1 MKRLILIALLL
12 AAAGYIF
19 TSAAKTTKAATDAR
33 NNALAE
39 VLSN

>member
-19 TSAAKTTKAATDAR
+19 TSAAKTTKSATDAR
-33 NNALAE
+33 NNALVE